1 VDLRD
6 LEVIVALAEHRHFAR
21 AAASCGISQPA
32 LSGRIRKL
40 ETDLGVPIVTRGN
53 RFEGFT
59 EEGEVALKWA
69 RRLLAD
75 KDGLLQDI
83 SQSREIITGSLTIG
97 VIPTALPMISRLT
110 VPFAEAHPEVEITIL
125 SRTSIEIQRG
135 LDTFAFDAGVT
146 YLRNEPLSHVRT
158 MPLYR
163 ERYVLVCPEHMVKKG
178 QESITWAE
186 AADLPLCLLT
196 PDMQNRRIIDT
207 LFGQAG
213 KVPNARVFTNSFVAI
228 VGHLRSG
235 KSASVLPID
244 QANVMDLEGL
254 VALPLTDPDAVREIG
269 LVISDRDPVLPVVK
283 RFWDEARSDHGAPAQ

>member
-1 VDLRD
+1 MDLRD
-6 LEVIVALAEHRHFAR
+6 LEVIVALAEHKHFAR
-21 AAASCGISQPA
+21 AAGACGISQPA

-40 ETDLGVPIVTRGN
+40 ESDLGVPIVTRGN

-59 EEGEVALKWA
+59 AEGEVALKWA

-83 SQSREIITGSLTIG
+83 SLSREIVTGSLTIG
-97 VIPTALPMISRLT
+97 VIPTSLPMISRLT
-110 VPFAEAHPEVEITIL
+110 VPFAQAHPQVEITIL

-146 YLRNEPLSHVRT
+146 YLRNEPLSNVRT
-158 MPLYR
+158 KPLYK
-163 ERYVLVCPEHMVKKG
+163 ERYVLVCAKHMVGEG
-178 QESITWAE
+178 QQTITWAD

-196 PDMQNRRIIDT
+196 PDMQNRRIIDS

-213 KVPNARVFTNSFVAI
+213 KVPNAHVFTNSFVAI

-235 KSASVLPID
+235 KSASVLPVD
-244 QANVMDLEGL
+244 QANVMDMEGL
-254 VALPLTDPDAVREIG
+254 VALPLTNPDAVREIG
-269 LVISDRDPVLPVVK
+269 LVISDREPVLPVVK
-283 RFWDEARSDHGAPAQ
+283 RFWDEANADHDAVAQ

>member
-1 VDLRD
+1 MDLRD
-6 LEVIVALAEHRHFAR
+6 LEVIVALSEHRHFAR
-21 AAASCGISQPA
+21 AAGACGISQPA

-53 RFEGFT
+53 RFQGFT
-59 EEGEVALKWA
+59 EEGEIALKWA

-75 KDGLLQDI
+75 RAGLLQDI
-83 SQSREIITGSLTIG
+83 SQSRETVTGTLTIG
-97 VIPTALPMISRLT
+97 VIPTALPVISRLT
-110 VPFAEAHPEVEITIL
+110 APFSLAHPEVEITIL

-146 YLRNEPLSHVRT
+146 YLRNEPLSNVRT
-158 MPLYR
+158 KPLYE
-163 ERYVLVCPEHMVKKG
+163 ERYVLVCAGDMVGKT
-178 QESITWAE
+178 QETITWSD

-213 KVPNARVFTNSFVAI
+213 KVPNAHVFTNSFVAI

-235 KSASVLPID
+235 KSASVLPEV
-244 QANVMDLEGL
+244 QANVVDMDGL
-254 VALPLTDPDAVREIG
+254 VALPLTNPEAVREIG

-283 RFWDEARSDHGAPAQ
+283 RFWDEAHAYHDGVAQ

>member
-1 VDLRD
+1 MDLRD
-6 LEVIVALAEHRHFAR
+6 LEVIVALAEHRHFSR
-21 AAASCGISQPA
+21 AADTCGISQPA

-59 EEGEVALKWA
+59 VEGEIALQWA

-83 SQSREIITGSLTIG
+83 SRIRETVTGKLTIG
-97 VIPTALPMISRLT
+97 VIPSSLPMISRLT
-110 VPFAEAHPEVEITIL
+110 VPFALAHPNVEITIL

-135 LDTFAFDAGVT
+135 LDTFVFDAGVT
-146 YLRNEPLSHVRT
+146 YLHNEPLSNVLTR
-158 MPLYR
+158 PLYK
-163 ERYVLVCPEHMVKKG
+163 ERYVLVCARPMVG
-178 QESITWAE
+178 ENRQTINWAD

-196 PDMQNRRIIDT
+196 TDMQNRRIIDM

-213 KVPNARVFTNSFVAI
+213 KVPNAHIFTNSFVAI

-235 KSASVLPID
+235 QIASVLPVD
-244 QANVMDLEGL
+244 QANVMNLDGL
-254 VALPLTDPDAVREIG
+254 VALPLTDPDAEHEIG
-269 LVISDRDPVLPVVK
+269 LVISDREPILPIVK
-283 RFWDEARSDHGAPAQ
+283 RFWDELIADDDAVTQ